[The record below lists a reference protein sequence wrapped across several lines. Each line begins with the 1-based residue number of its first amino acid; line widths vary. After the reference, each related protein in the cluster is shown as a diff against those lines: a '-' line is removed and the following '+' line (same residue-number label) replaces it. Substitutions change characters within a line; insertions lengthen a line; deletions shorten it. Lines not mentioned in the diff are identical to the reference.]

1 MKQAAYPWI
10 SLRCFL
16 RDIESSSDLNRVD
29 EMSARVF
36 DWIYARSTSS
46 DAPIFVQTVVMESE
60 VASPATI
67 HKSLTVLERA
77 DFISIQVDPVDA
89 RRRIVSPTDRGHKLV
104 RDLSKAVLQWAS
116 QSTSLAKSASRERS
130 PR

>member
-1 MKQAAYPWI
+1 MKQLANPWI
-10 SLRCFL
+10 SLRSFL
-16 RDIESSSDLNRVD
+16 KDIESSSDLNRVD

-36 DWIYARSTSS
+36 DWIYARSLSS
-46 DAPIFVQTVVMESE
+46 DAPIFVQAVVMESE

-67 HKSLTVLERA
+67 HKCLAVLERA
-77 DFISIQVDPVDA
+77 EFISIRVDPVDA
-89 RRRIVSPTDRGHKLV
+89 RRRIVAPTDRGHKLV
-104 RDLSKAVLQWAS
+104 KELSKAVLQWAI